1 MIYLSIIATI
11 VSFFAFLGLVF
22 TMILGTSLWGIKK
35 VYKSFN

>member
-1 MIYLSIIATI
+1 MLYLSIFAAI

-22 TMILGTSLWGIKK
+22 MSILGTSLWGIKK